1 VSDPGPELPEEADA
15 ALAAEY
21 VLRLL
26 GPEEAA
32 ACAAREARDPD
43 FAALVARWRADF
55 EALDAAYAEVA
66 PPAAL
71 GRRIEARLFGRPP
84 SALARLWGSVG
95 LWRAVAAAAVLAA
108 IYLGALAPP
117 GPGPAPEGEARLISA
132 LASSPGSDVSLL
144 AALEPQAA
152 VLNINRTSGEAPQGR
167 SLELW
172 AIPEGE
178 APLSLGVLPD
188 TPRAR
193 IPLTR
198 ELAARIGPGTT
209 LAISDEPAGGSPTGA
224 PTGAVLAAGPVSE
237 I

>member
-1 VSDPGPELPEEADA
+1 
-15 ALAAEY
+15 
-21 VLRLL
+21 
-26 GPEEAA
+26 
-32 ACAAREARDPD
+32 
-43 FAALVARWRADF
+43 
-55 EALDAAYAEVA
+55 VA

-71 GRRIEARLFGRPP
+71 GRRIETQLFGRRP
-84 SALARLWGSVG
+84 SALARLWGSAG

-108 IYLGALAPP
+108 VYLGTLAPP
-117 GPGPAPEGEARLISA
+117 APAPEGEARLISA
-132 LASSPGSDVSLL
+132 LASSAGSDVSLL

-152 VLNINRTSGEAPQGR
+152 VLNINRTSGEAPSGR

-188 TPRAR
+188 APRAR

-237 I
+237 L